1 MVVVDLYKI
10 LVFALFFWA
19 GFVLTYYLTPVVIQA
34 VKVKRLFEKL
44 SERSSHATHIP
55 SFGGFTFY
63 VVFIIAISIAEQFFQ
78 MGRAVYLVPAAT
90 IMFVIG
96 LKDDL
101 TGISPRNKIFAQIL
115 ATTLLF
121 LSTDF
126 QVTDLH
132 GFLGLHEA
140 NPILII
146 TLSFAV
152 VIFSINAFNLIDGI
166 DGLASSLAA
175 FYFGVFAVVFYQ
187 LQEWAFLS
195 VSIALIGMFIAFL
208 RYNLSTDKKIFMG
221 DTGSLFIGFII
232 AAFVI
237 YLMTSDYPRL
247 LHNIQ
252 TPNFGLFLVATLYVP
267 VFDSIRVFVARSMGG
282 RSPFSP
288 DRNHIHHLLMDRFA
302 LSHRQ
307 TTARILLLNISISL
321 LFWLLGSFLPHL
333 WVLVAL
339 LALSILFSFYLR
351 NLRQQMRFKN

>member
-1 MVVVDLYKI
+1 MVDLYKI
-10 LVFALFFWA
+10 LVLALFFWA
-19 GFVLTYYLTPVVIQA
+19 GFVLTYYLTPVVIQV

-55 SFGGFTFY
+55 SFGGVTFY
-63 VVFIIAISIAEQFFQ
+63 VVFIIAISVAEQFFQ
-78 MGRAVYLVPAAT
+78 MGRAIYLVPAAT

-132 GFLGLHEA
+132 GFVGLHEA

-146 TLSFAV
+146 VLSFSV
-152 VIFSINAFNLIDGI
+152 VIFFINAFNLIDGI

-175 FYFGVFAVVFYQ
+175 FYFGVFAVVFFM
-187 LQEWAFLS
+187 LREWALLC

-221 DTGSLFIGFII
+221 DTGSLALGAALAGIAASLRIQLLLIPLGGLFVIITLSVALQVIYFKITGGKRLFKMAPLHHHFELLGWGQVTVVLRFWII
-232 AAFVI
+232 AGLCVA
-237 YLMTSDYPRL
+237 LGL
-247 LHNIQ
+247 
-252 TPNFGLFLVATLYVP
+252 GLFYA
-267 VFDSIRVFVARSMGG
+267 D
-282 RSPFSP
+282 
-288 DRNHIHHLLMDRFA
+288 
-302 LSHRQ
+302 
-307 TTARILLLNISISL
+307 
-321 LFWLLGSFLPHL
+321 
-333 WVLVAL
+333 WVVG
-339 LALSILFSFYLR
+339 
-351 NLRQQMRFKN
+351 

>member
-19 GFVLTYYLTPVVIQA
+19 GFVLTYYLTPVVIQV

-55 SFGGFTFY
+55 SFGGVTFY
-63 VVFIIAISIAEQFFQ
+63 VVFIIAISVAEQFFQ

-96 LKDDL
+96 LKKDL

-126 QVTDLH
+126 QVTNLH
-132 GFLGLHEA
+132 GFLGLHSPSSLVIMPLA
-140 NPILII
+140 
-146 TLSFAV
+146 FAV
-152 VIFSINAFNLIDGI
+152 VIFFINAFNLIDGI

-175 FYFGVFAVVFYQ
+175 FYFGVFAVIFYQ

-195 VSIALIGMFIAFL
+195 VSLALIGVFIAFL

-237 YLMTSDYPRL
+237 YLMTSDYPKL
-247 LHNIQ
+247 LSGVHS
-252 TPNFGLFLVATLYVP
+252 PNFGVFLIATLYVP
-267 VFDSIRVFVARSMGG
+267 VFDSIRVFVARSMEG

-288 DRNHIHHLLMDRFA
+288 DRNHIHHL
-302 LSHRQ
+302 H
-307 TTARILLLNISISL
+307 IL
-321 LFWLLGSFLPHL
+321 
-333 WVLVAL
+333 V
-339 LALSILFSFYLR
+339 
-351 NLRQQMRFKN
+351 

>member
-1 MVVVDLYKI
+1 MVDLYII
-10 LVFALFFWA
+10 LVLALFFWA
-19 GFVLTYYLTPVVIQA
+19 GFVLTYYLTPVVIQV

-55 SFGGFTFY
+55 SFGGVTFY
-63 VVFIIAISIAEQFFQ
+63 VVFIIAISVAEQFFQ

-101 TGISPRNKIFAQIL
+101 TGISPRNKIFAQII

-132 GFLGLHEA
+132 GFVGLHEA

-146 TLSFAV
+146 VLSFAV
-152 VIFSINAFNLIDGI
+152 VIFFINAFNLIDGI

-175 FYFGVFAVVFYQ
+175 FYFGVFAVVFFM
-187 LQEWAFLS
+187 LREWALLC

-232 AAFVI
+232 AAFVMH
-237 YLMTSDYPRL
+237 LMTSDYPRL
-247 LHNIQ
+247 LNSIQ
-252 TPNFGLFLVATLYVP
+252 SANFGVFLIATLYVP
-267 VFDSIRVFVARSMGG
+267 VFDSIRVFVARSMEG

-288 DRNHIHHLLMDRFA
+288 DRNHIHHLLMDRFE

-307 TTARILLLNISISL
+307 TTARILTFNILISL
-321 LFWLLGSFLPHL
+321 LYWLLGAFLSHH
-333 WVLVAL
+333 WVVVAL
-339 LALSILFSFYLR
+339 LVMSIFFSVYLC
-351 NLRQQMRFKN
+351 NLRRQMRVKN

>member
-1 MVVVDLYKI
+1 MVDLYKI
-10 LVFALFFWA
+10 LVLALFFWA
-19 GFVLTYYLTPVVIQA
+19 GFVLTYYLTPVVIQV

-55 SFGGFTFY
+55 SFGGVTFY
-63 VVFIIAISIAEQFFQ
+63 VVFIIAISVAEQFFQ
-78 MGRAVYLVPAAT
+78 MGRAIYLVPAAT

-132 GFLGLHEA
+132 GFVGLHEA

-146 TLSFAV
+146 VLSFSV
-152 VIFSINAFNLIDGI
+152 VIFFINAFNLIDGI

-175 FYFGVFAVVFYQ
+175 FYFGVFAVVFFM
-187 LQEWAFLS
+187 LREWALLC

-232 AAFVI
+232 AAFVMH
-237 YLMTSDYPRL
+237 LMTSDYPRL
-247 LHNIQ
+247 LNSIQ
-252 TPNFGLFLVATLYVP
+252 SANFGVFLIATLYVP
-267 VFDSIRVFVARSMGG
+267 VFDSIRVFVARAMEG

-288 DRNHIHHLLMDRFA
+288 DRNHIHHLLMDRFE

-307 TTARILLLNISISL
+307 TTARILTFNILNSL
-321 LFWLLGSFLPHL
+321 LYWLLGAFLSHH
-333 WVLVAL
+333 WVVVAL
-339 LALSILFSFYLR
+339 LVMSIFFSVYLR
-351 NLRQQMRFKN
+351 NLRRQMRVKN